1 MILNVLFSKFSLVN
15 LVLFS
20 FITIA
25 YGQDRS
31 VLSSPKVIGHRGI
44 EHHAPENT
52 VANFKASLQLNIGI
66 EVDVRRTKDGVW
78 VCMHDELVDRTTNG
92 KGRVIDYTFSE
103 LRKLDAGS
111 YMAPYYKGER
121 VPKFEDLLKLIK
133 EHKNPNVLIAVDLKL
148 TDDTAEKQL
157 VGLARKYGVL
167 DQLIFIGLTIL
178 DPSIRK
184 KLYEA
189 DSKTQIAVLIQNPVD
204 VPSALKDPHANWAY
218 LRFVPS
224 KDIVNTI
231 RATNRK
237 IFVVGDMV
245 AGHKVENWRLSKEV
259 GVDAVMT
266 EYPFEFRQSIQF
278 IQP

>member
-1 MILNVLFSKFSLVN
+1 MNLNVLFSKFSLVN

-31 VLSSPKVIGHRGI
+31 VLASPKVIGHRGI

-103 LRKLDAGS
+103 LSKLDAGS
-111 YMAPYYKGER
+111 YMAPYYKGQR
-121 VPKFEDLLKLIK
+121 VPKFEDLLKIIK
-133 EHKNPNVLIAVDLKL
+133 EQKNPNVLIAVDLKV
-148 TDDTAEKQL
+148 TDETAEKQL
-157 VGLARKYGVL
+157 VSLARKYGVL

-178 DPSIRK
+178 DPSIRR
-184 KLYEA
+184 KLHEA

-218 LRFVPS
+218 LRFVPN

-231 RATNRK
+231 RATNRN

-245 AGHKVENWRLSKEV
+245 AGHKVENWRLSKV
-259 GVDAVMT
+259 AGVDAVMT

-278 IQP
+278 IKR